1 MKEPEPVYNWLS
13 LLHQFIAT
21 SPHFPGCPKRQN
33 GINNPEKM
41 RLKNK
46 IALIT
51 GGANGI
57 GLATTERFAREGAK
71 IILWDVSGKGN
82 DVAGRLKSEGHEIVF
97 KQVSVTHQHEVQQ
110 AVAEARAHFGR
121 IDILINNAGIT
132 KDRTLLK
139 MSKQEWDDVIAVNLT
154 GVFNCTQAVAPVMK
168 EQNYGRIISA
178 SSNVAIRGNFGQTNY
193 VATKS
198 AIIGMTKVWAMELG
212 RFGITANCIAPG
224 FIHTAMTDAMPE
236 EVRKQSLPHIPLGK
250 WGVPDDIAN
259 GYLYLASDEASFVSG
274 ICLTIDG
281 GASR

>member
-1 MKEPEPVYNWLS
+1 
-13 LLHQFIAT
+13 
-21 SPHFPGCPKRQN
+21 
-33 GINNPEKM
+33 M

-57 GLATTERFAREGAK
+57 GLATAERFAKEGAK
-71 IILWDVSGKGN
+71 IILWDVSDQGN
-82 DVAGRLKSEGHEIVF
+82 EIAERLKTEGHEIIF
-97 KQVSVTHQHEVQQ
+97 KKVSVTNQEEVQK
-110 AVAEARAHFGR
+110 AMTEANEHFGR

-132 KDRTLLK
+132 RDRTLLK
-139 MSKQEWDDVIAVNLT
+139 MTMKEWDDVISVNLT
-154 GVFNCTQAVAPVMK
+154 GVFICTQAIAPIMK
-168 EQNYGRIISA
+168 EQNYGRIVSA

-212 RFGITANCIAPG
+212 RYNITVNCIAPG
-224 FIHTAMTDAMPE
+224 FITTAMTDLMSE
-236 EVRKQSLPHIPLGK
+236 EIRKQSIPHIPLGK

-281 GASR
+281 GAAR

>member
-1 MKEPEPVYNWLS
+1 
-13 LLHQFIAT
+13 
-21 SPHFPGCPKRQN
+21 
-33 GINNPEKM
+33 M
-41 RLKNK
+41 RLKDK

-57 GLATTERFAREGAK
+57 GLATAERFAKEGAK
-71 IILWDVSGKGN
+71 IILWDLSDQGN
-82 DVAGRLKSEGHEIVF
+82 DVASRMKKVGYDTIF
-97 KQVSVTHQHEVQQ
+97 KKISVTNADEVQK
-110 AVAEARAHFGR
+110 AVDEAREHFGR

-168 EQNYGRIISA
+168 AQNYGRIVSA
-178 SSNVAIRGNFGQTNY
+178 SSNVAIRGNYGQTNY

-212 RFGITANCIAPG
+212 RFGITVNCIAPG
-224 FIHTAMTDAMPE
+224 FIQTAMTDAMPE
-236 EVRKQSLPHIPLGK
+236 EVRKQTIPQIPLGK

-281 GASR
+281 GAAR

>member
-1 MKEPEPVYNWLS
+1 
-13 LLHQFIAT
+13 
-21 SPHFPGCPKRQN
+21 
-33 GINNPEKM
+33 M
-41 RLKNK
+41 RLKGK
-46 IALIT
+46 TALIT

-57 GLATTERFAREGAK
+57 GLATTERFAKEGAN
-71 IILWDVSGKGN
+71 IILWDVSDKGQE
-82 DVAGRLKSEGHEIVF
+82 VAENLNKAGHQVLF
-97 KQVSVTHQHEVQQ
+97 KKVSVTHQGEVQD
-110 AVAEARAHFGR
+110 AVAEAKKQVGR

-139 MSKQEWDDVIAVNLT
+139 MTKEEWDDVIAVNLT
-154 GVFNCTQAVAPVMK
+154 GVFNCTQAVAPIMK
-168 EQNYGRIISA
+168 EQNYGRIVSA
-178 SSNVAIRGNFGQTNY
+178 ASNVAIRGNYGQTNY

-212 RFGITANCIAPG
+212 RYGITANCIAPG

-236 EVRKQSLPHIPLGK
+236 EVRKQSIPLIPLGH

>member
-1 MKEPEPVYNWLS
+1 
-13 LLHQFIAT
+13 
-21 SPHFPGCPKRQN
+21 
-33 GINNPEKM
+33 M

-71 IILWDVSGKGN
+71 IILWDVSDKGN
-82 DVAGRLKSEGHEIVF
+82 DVADRLREDGHEIIF
-97 KQVSVTHQHEVQQ
+97 QKVSVTNMDEVQSSV
-110 AVAEARAHFGR
+110 VAAKEKFGR

-132 KDRTLLK
+132 RDRTLVN
-139 MSKQEWDDVIAVNLT
+139 MTNQEWDDVISVNLT
-154 GVFNCTQAVAPVMK
+154 GVFNCTRAVAPIMK
-168 EQNYGRIISA
+168 EQNYGRIVSA

-212 RFGITANCIAPG
+212 RYNITVNCIAPG
-224 FIHTAMTDAMPE
+224 YITTAMTEAMPE
-236 EVRKQSLPHIPLGK
+236 KIRTESIPLIPLGK

-281 GASR
+281 GAAR

>member
-1 MKEPEPVYNWLS
+1 
-13 LLHQFIAT
+13 
-21 SPHFPGCPKRQN
+21 
-33 GINNPEKM
+33 M
-41 RLKNK
+41 RLQDK

-71 IILWDVSGKGN
+71 IILWDISDTGEE
-82 DVAGRLKSEGHEIVF
+82 VAERLTKAGHEVRF
-97 KQVSVTHQHEVQQ
+97 KKVSVTNSDEVQA
-110 AVAEARAHFGR
+110 AVAEAREHFGR

-132 KDRTLLK
+132 RDKTLLK
-139 MSKQEWDDVIAVNLT
+139 MSKDEWDEVIAVNLT
-154 GVFNCTQAVAPVMK
+154 GVFNCTQAVAPIMK
-168 EQNYGRIISA
+168 EQQYGRIVSA

-212 RFGITANCIAPG
+212 RYNITVNCIAPG
-224 FIHTAMTDAMPE
+224 FITTAMTDLMPE
-236 EVRKQSLPHIPLGK
+236 EVRKQSLPTIPLGH
-250 WGVPDDIAN
+250 WGVPEDIAN

-281 GASR
+281 GAAR

>member
-1 MKEPEPVYNWLS
+1 QQW
-13 LLHQFIAT
+13 
-21 SPHFPGCPKRQN
+21 
-33 GINNPEKM
+33 M
-41 RLKNK
+41 RLKDK
-46 IALIT
+46 VALIT

-57 GLATTERFAREGAK
+57 GLATTERFAKEGAK
-71 IILWDVSGKGN
+71 IILWDVSDKGN
-82 DVAGRLKSEGHEIVF
+82 DVAERLKKEGRGAIF
-97 KQVSVTHQHEVQQ
+97 KQVSVINQGEVQK
-110 AVAEARAHFGR
+110 AVTEAREHFGR

-154 GVFNCTQAVAPVMK
+154 GVFNCTQAVAPIMK
-168 EQNYGRIISA
+168 EQNYGRIVSA

-212 RFGITANCIAPG
+212 RFGITVNCIAPG
-224 FIHTAMTDAMPE
+224 FIQTAMTDLMPE
-236 EVRKQSLPHIPLGK
+236 EVRKQTIAHIPLGH

-281 GASR
+281 GAAR

>member
-1 MKEPEPVYNWLS
+1 
-13 LLHQFIAT
+13 
-21 SPHFPGCPKRQN
+21 
-33 GINNPEKM
+33 M

-57 GLATTERFAREGAK
+57 GLATAKRFVKEGASV
-71 IILWDVSGKGN
+71 ILWDVTDKGN
-82 DVAGRLKSEGHEIVF
+82 EVVKELTKEGHEVIF
-97 KQVSVTHQHEVQQ
+97 KKISVTNESEVQK
-110 AVAEARAHFGR
+110 AIAEAHRHFGR

-132 KDRTLLK
+132 RDRTLLK

-154 GVFNCTQAVAPVMK
+154 GVFNCTQAVAPIMK
-168 EQNYGRIISA
+168 EQNYGRIVSA

-212 RFGITANCIAPG
+212 RFGITVNCIAPG
-224 FIHTAMTDAMPE
+224 FIKTAMTDMMPE
-236 EVRKQSLPHIPLGK
+236 EVKKSSIDHIPLGH
-250 WGVPDDIAN
+250 WGMPEDIAN
-259 GYLYLASDEASFVSG
+259 GYLYLASDEASFISG

-281 GASR
+281 GAAR

>member
-1 MKEPEPVYNWLS
+1 
-13 LLHQFIAT
+13 
-21 SPHFPGCPKRQN
+21 
-33 GINNPEKM
+33 M

-57 GLATTERFAREGAK
+57 GLATTERFAKEGAK
-71 IILWDVSGKGN
+71 IILWDVSDKGSE
-82 DVAGRLKSEGHEIVF
+82 VAERLRKEGYEIIF
-97 KQVSVTHQHEVQQ
+97 KKVSVTNRQEVQT
-110 AVAEARAHFGR
+110 AVDEARGYFGS

-139 MSKQEWDDVIAVNLT
+139 MTMEEWDDVISVNLT
-154 GVFNCTQAVAPVMK
+154 GVFNCTQAVAPIMK
-168 EQNYGRIISA
+168 EQNYGRIVSA

-212 RFGITANCIAPG
+212 RYNITVNCIAPG
-224 FIHTAMTDAMPE
+224 FITTAMTDLMPE
-236 EVRKQSLPHIPLGK
+236 EVRKQSIPTIPLGK

-281 GASR
+281 GAAR

>member
-1 MKEPEPVYNWLS
+1 
-13 LLHQFIAT
+13 
-21 SPHFPGCPKRQN
+21 
-33 GINNPEKM
+33 M
-41 RLKNK
+41 RLKGK

-57 GLATTERFAREGAK
+57 GLATSQRFATEGAK
-71 IILWDVSGKGN
+71 IILWDVSDRGK
-82 DVAGRLKSEGHEIVF
+82 DVAEQLKKEGRDAIF
-97 KQVSVTHQHEVQQ
+97 KKVSVSNKEEVQK
-110 AVAEARAHFGR
+110 AVSEAREHFGR

-139 MSKQEWDDVIAVNLT
+139 MSDEEWDDVISVNLT
-154 GVFNCTQAVAPVMK
+154 GVFNCTRAVATIMK
-168 EQNYGRIISA
+168 EQQYGRIVSA
-178 SSNVAIRGNFGQTNY
+178 SSNVAIRGNYGQTNY

-212 RFGITANCIAPG
+212 RYGITVNCIAPG

-236 EVRKQSLPHIPLGK
+236 EVKKQSIPQIPLGK
-250 WGVPDDIAN
+250 WGFPDDIAN

-281 GASR
+281 GATR

>member
-1 MKEPEPVYNWLS
+1 
-13 LLHQFIAT
+13 
-21 SPHFPGCPKRQN
+21 
-33 GINNPEKM
+33 M
-41 RLKNK
+41 RLKGK

-57 GLATTERFAREGAK
+57 GLSTAERFAREGAK
-71 IILWDVSGKGN
+71 IILWDMSDKGAEVVQGLRK
-82 DVAGRLKSEGHEIVF
+82 DGHEAIF
-97 KQVSVTHQHEVQQ
+97 KKISVTEMDQVQK
-110 AVAEARAHFGR
+110 AVAEALDHFGR

-132 KDRTLLK
+132 RDRTLLK

-168 EQNYGRIISA
+168 EQNYGRIVSA

-212 RFGITANCIAPG
+212 RFGITVNCIAPG
-224 FIHTAMTDAMPE
+224 FIQTAMTDAMPE
-236 EVRKQSLPHIPLGK
+236 EVRKQSIPTIPLGK

-274 ICLTIDG
+274 LCLTIAG
-281 GASR
+281 GAAR